1 MIATT
6 ILQQIG
12 GRRFVAMTGSRDF
25 MDLGG
30 RGSHEPLSQQDLRQ
44 PSGHNTRQGDRHL
57 SDAVL
62 PYDGQQTFRGQDERH
77 RSLRGRLLRYVGRDL
92 HLRNG
97 TLHEILIINELKL

>member
-30 RGSHEPLSQQDLRQ
+30 AGF
-44 PSGHNTRQGDRHL
+44 
-57 SDAVL
+57 A
-62 PYDGQQTFRGQDERH
+62 
-77 RSLRGRLLRYVGRDL
+77 
-92 HLRNG
+92 
-97 TLHEILIINELKL
+97 